1 MLKMFENN
9 IYNYKATLYIVAL
22 IGYNSAMRV
31 IIIKIVHVCERI
43 IIYYGIAKTV
53 VNQKLLQNINVG

>member
-1 MLKMFENN
+1 MKIIF
-9 IYNYKATLYIVAL
+9 IIIKPPSIVAL

-31 IIIKIVHVCERI
+31 MIIKIVHVCERII